1 MNRDVRGV
9 SLRRRPRP
17 ETWILLVMV
26 IVVVAT
32 WCIGWGR
39 YSATWSQPRIVPT
52 EPGAWVP
59 TSGGRIRVVSIDQ
72 RPEIIDGFSGPLRQE
87 GEVFVVARFEFHKDP
102 GDVAPDCRLSLV
114 FDDGMVVNK
123 PGNTAIRDVPSYCL
137 GETDVEVGEAVFA
150 IPVERAEHVIGVG
163 HAVRFGEMQLLRPA

>member
-26 IVVVAT
+26 MVVVAT

-39 YSATWSQPRIVPT
+39 YSATWSQPRIVAT
-52 EPGAWVP
+52 DPGAGVP
-59 TSGGRIRVVSIDQ
+59 ISGGRIRLVSIDQ
-72 RPEIIDGFSGPLRQE
+72 RPEIMDGLSGPLRQE
-87 GEVFVVARFEFHKDP
+87 GEVFVVARFEFHKDS
-102 GDVAPDCRLSLV
+102 GDVPPDCQLSLV

-123 PGNTAIRDVPSYCL
+123 SGTTAIRDVPSHCL
-137 GETDVEVGEAVFA
+137 GENDFEVGEAVFA
-150 IPVERAEHVIGVG
+150 IPVERADHVIGVG
-163 HAVRFGEMQLLRPA
+163 HAVRFGEMRLLRPA